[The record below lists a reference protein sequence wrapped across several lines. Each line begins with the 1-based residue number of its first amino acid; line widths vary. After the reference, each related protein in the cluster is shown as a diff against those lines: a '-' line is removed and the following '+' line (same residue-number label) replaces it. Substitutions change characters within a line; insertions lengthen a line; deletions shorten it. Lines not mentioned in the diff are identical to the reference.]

1 MLQRLVR
8 DYTCQNDTLL
18 EITCHGSHNLFITVK
33 EDPYLTPGYLST
45 ISRTEGDGGMISTL
59 SEKDENRERNENKYY

>member
-1 MLQRLVR
+1 MSK
-8 DYTCQNDTLL
+8 
-18 EITCHGSHNLFITVK
+18 CHIVGNHMSWLNYYLFITVK

-59 SEKDENRERNENKYY
+59 SEKDENRERKENKYY